1 MRVAGDFAGQGLR
14 HAVARIFDIS
24 DPLAMVVATRAMVRA
39 WRAGQMNWA
48 FDGVMPAQPARPSA
62 PLLLPPRDMPKRGRA
77 GSLRSQVAM
86 LHALAHIEFVA
97 IALALDM
104 AARFG
109 DGFPRAF
116 ADDWLS
122 VAADEA
128 MHFALLNRRLN
139 QLGSTYGALPAHDG
153 LWETAEQ
160 TAGDPMARLAIVPM
174 VLEARG
180 LDVTPATIARFE
192 SAGDGA
198 SAAMLARI
206 YRDEIRHVG
215 IGTRW
220 FEWGCAQRQLE
231 STQAWQKHVNQGF
244 RGALQG
250 PFNHSARDAAGLTQ
264 EYMRAV
270 A

>member
-1 MRVAGDFAGQGLR
+1 
-14 HAVARIFDIS
+14 
-24 DPLAMVVATRAMVRA
+24 MVVATRSMVRA
-39 WRAGQMNWA
+39 WRAGKVIWA
-48 FDGVMPAQPARPSA
+48 FDGDMPSGPLRPSA
-62 PLLLPPRDMPKRGRA
+62 PVLLPPRDMPKRGRA
-77 GSLRSQVAM
+77 GSLRSRIAM

-109 DGFPRAF
+109 DGFPKAF

-128 MHFALLNRRLN
+128 MHFALLNRRLH
-139 QLGSTYGALPAHDG
+139 QLGSGYGALPAHDG
-153 LWETAEQ
+153 LWETAER
-160 TAGDPMARLAIVPM
+160 TAHDPMARLAIVPM

-198 SAAMLARI
+198 SAAMLGRI
-206 YRDEIRHVG
+206 YRDEIRHVS

-220 FEWGCAQRQLE
+220 FEWCCAERQLE
-231 STQAWQKHVNQGF
+231 STQTWQKHVNQGF

-264 EYMRAV
+264 DYMRAV